1 MKTRSLNRQI
11 LNLAIPSMLAGITIP
26 LVGMA
31 DTAIAGHLG
40 SATAIGGIAI
50 GSTLFDLLYWNF
62 GFLRIGTAGI
72 TAQAFG
78 KGDRQEIIR
87 TGMQGMILA
96 LAFSLLLILIQWPF
110 AHLVILLSPSSPEV
124 EGVTGSAPPPVPVDS

>member
-1 MKTRSLNRQI
+1 MSTLSEPVRRSKNPDRQNLNRQI

-31 DTAIAGHLG
+31 DTAIAGRLG

-78 KGDRQEIIR
+78 RKDNHDIVR
-87 TGMQGMILA
+87 TGLQG
-96 LAFSLLLILIQWPF
+96 LL
-110 AHLVILLSPSSPEV
+110 V
-124 EGVTGSAPPPVPVDS
+124 EIGRASCRERV